1 MDGSVGWDR
10 KICAISGGTVF
21 NSQKTM
27 EDSDYN
33 PEEEIEVSYI
43 CVIMDKFTVDHWC
56 ICTHAYTN

>member
-1 MDGSVGWDR
+1 M
-10 KICAISGGTVF
+10 F